1 MVGDELRAPFLESPG
16 VAGVVE
22 VTVSQEDVE
31 TLKSTGQGDRETI
44 GLRCKGDN

>member
-1 MVGDELRAPFLESPG
+1 MESRDQG
-16 VAGVVE
+16 VNTEGSLYR
-22 VTVSQEDVE
+22 TVSREDVE